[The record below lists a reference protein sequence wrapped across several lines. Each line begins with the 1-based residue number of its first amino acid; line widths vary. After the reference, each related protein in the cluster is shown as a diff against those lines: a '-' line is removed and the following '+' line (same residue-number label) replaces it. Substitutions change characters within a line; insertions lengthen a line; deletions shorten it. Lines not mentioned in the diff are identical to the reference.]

1 MNYPDW
7 KFIAALG
14 ATAIGII
21 LSFRMSPNAVDE
33 ASVHLADAVK
43 EYAAAKCSR

>member
-7 KFIAALG
+7 RVFAALG
-14 ATAIGII
+14 ATAVC
-21 LSFRMSPNAVDE
+21 LVLAFRMSSKAVDE
-33 ASVHLADAVK
+33 TSVILADAVK